1 MTDYLV
7 FDIGGTNLKYALLNN
22 AGQIKEKGK
31 QSTVKTNLIDFMNQ
45 IYSIADSYLG
55 NFQGISLAVPGKIDV
70 EQKIIHFGGSLPFLD
85 GANMQKL
92 LGDKYHVPVGVEN
105 DGKAAAL
112 AEMWLGALK
121 NVNAGEMLT
130 LGSEVGGGIVV
141 NGRLIHGAH
150 FQAGELSF
158 MRYEPTCKDWSGF
171 TGQIGSAVNMI
182 KRVNEAVGNKNLN
195 DGLSAF
201 KAINTGDK
209 GAVKIFT
216 DYCYDVANI
225 ILSVQAV
232 VDGERIVIAGGISEQ
247 PIVIQ
252 TISKEYDKLAS
263 QIYRVGHEITKP
275 EIVPAKF
282 RNDANIYGALY
293 ALLLELNG
301 ESNDAK

>member
-1 MTDYLV
+1 MTDYLI

-22 AGQIKEKGK
+22 AGHIKEKGK
-31 QSTVKTNLIDFMNQ
+31 QSTVKTDLTDFMNQ
-45 IYSIADSYLG
+45 LYSIADSYLSK
-55 NFQGISLAVPGKIDV
+55 FQGISLAIPGKIDV
-70 EQKIIHFGGSLPFLD
+70 EQKIVHFGGSLPFLD
-85 GANMQKL
+85 GVNMQEL

-121 NVNAGEMLT
+121 DIHAGEMLT
-130 LGSEVGGGIVV
+130 LGSEVGGGVVV
-141 NGRLIHGAH
+141 NGQLIHGTH

-158 MRYEPTCKDWSGF
+158 MRYDPNCKDWSGF

-182 KRVNEAVGNKNLN
+182 KRVNKAVGNEDLN
-195 DGLSAF
+195 DGLAAF
-201 KAINTGDK
+201 EAINMGDK
-209 GAVKIFT
+209 KAAKIFT
-216 DYCYDVANI
+216 NYCYDVANI

-252 TISKEYDKLAS
+252 TISKEYDKLAK
-263 QIYRVGHEITKP
+263 QFYRVGHELTKP

-293 ALLLELNG
+293 ALLLEING
-301 ESNDAK
+301 EGNDAK